1 MSTKSNKNIG
11 NQENTEQKSIKD
23 IVVGYVM
30 PIAKTEGYP
39 DTHWNDVM
47 SILDATVQGLGIGK
61 GRIVSDGG
69 EITTIHSRIV
79 NNLNEDDI
87 VICDVSSRN
96 PNVMF
101 ELGMRIAFDKP
112 VIIIKDD
119 VTDYCF
125 DSGTIEHVGYPKD
138 LRHGLINKF
147 QHKLAEKITATFN
160 AYIKDG
166 STSVSPIL
174 KNFGS
179 FDKRDIQLNELSA
192 NEALVQDIQSIKNS
206 LVRLQM
212 SSQVTSTSKFVK
224 TFDGKLSNYLVRWS
238 GNNATVNL
246 KNFNSMQL
254 ASLINWVDKKGS
266 DYVLE
271 NDSAELNIH
280 VNSKASHEE
289 LLDQVNKILNYD

>member
-1 MSTKSNKNIG
+1 MSNKSNKNISS
-11 NQENTEQKSIKD
+11 QENAEQKSIED

-166 STSVSPIL
+166 SINVSPIL

-192 NEALVQDIQSIKNS
+192 NEALIQDIQSIKNS

-224 TFDGKLSNYLVRWS
+224 PFDGKLSNYLVRWS

-246 KNFNSMQL
+246 KNFNSIQM

-271 NDSAELNIH
+271 KDGAELNVH
-280 VNSKASHEE
+280 VNSKSSHEE
-289 LLDQVNKILNYD
+289 LLDQINKILNYD